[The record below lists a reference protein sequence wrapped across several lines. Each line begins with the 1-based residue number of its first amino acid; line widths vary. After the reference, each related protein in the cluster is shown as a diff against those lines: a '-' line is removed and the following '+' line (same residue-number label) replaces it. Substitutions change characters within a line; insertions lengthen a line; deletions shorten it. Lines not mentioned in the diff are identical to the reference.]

1 MLSDSAVR
9 HIEFSTNARLS
20 RLGLRPNWRLTK
32 QAFADLAATEFQG
45 APAHLHNA
53 VTELTAG
60 HNADSIREG
69 INLAESVV
77 RVLEPRG
84 DFAKALSRL
93 DAKIKIHEAMK
104 IGFTKLYGFTS
115 DVAAADRTVQPM
127 YRLRSDEPQA
137 DQHQYAG
144 QDGEQE
150 AI

>member
-1 MLSDSAVR
+1 V
-9 HIEFSTNARLS
+9 
-20 RLGLRPNWRLTK
+20 
-32 QAFADLAATEFQG
+32 
-45 APAHLHNA
+45 
-53 VTELTAG
+53 
-60 HNADSIREG
+60 
-69 INLAESVV
+69 ESVV

-115 DVAAADRTVQPM
+115 DVAAADPHGATDV
-127 YRLRSDEPQA
+127 RLRSDEPQA

-144 QDGEQE
+144 QDGEQQ